1 MGSNKIDKEQE
12 KVLYKQMFARALNV
26 LRTTNQDWFYLDDLI
41 RELPTIPKV
50 KRKYIVSQLI
60 RSGVIVSAGR
70 DKSGNL
76 FWFKDARVPINVAD
90 LNIPIEQGLVNYYT
104 SISEWSKTYTEK
116 VKKGE
121 VGKKEKEKEKEGLS
135 FEEECIKYLLS
146 TGKYKIYQSH
156 TEWIEIK

>member
-60 RSGVIVSAGR
+60 RSGVIVSTGR

-104 SISEWSKTYTEK
+104 SISEWNKTYTEK